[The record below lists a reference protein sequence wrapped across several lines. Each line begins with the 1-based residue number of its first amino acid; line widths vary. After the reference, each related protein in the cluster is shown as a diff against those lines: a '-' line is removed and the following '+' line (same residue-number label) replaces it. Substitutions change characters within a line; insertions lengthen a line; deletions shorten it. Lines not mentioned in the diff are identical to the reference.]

1 MLSKCY
7 CSAALGD
14 ASSPLYTPSNTQQ
27 SGRGVDTDMR
37 LALSLFKRAADLG
50 DPEAHG
56 QMGLRYATGLARP
69 DNVEGASIKHF
80 DAVRWLCV

>member
-1 MLSKCY
+1 
-7 CSAALGD
+7 
-14 ASSPLYTPSNTQQ
+14 
-27 SGRGVDTDMR
+27 MR